1 MSPASIDR
9 NELIEL
15 LDGNAPVIVTII
27 DSFLDDCPDYM
38 EGIRKGVETEDA
50 ELLERN
56 AHGLKGSAGSIRARP
71 ASKAAEKLEEM
82 GRTEEFSGADTALET
97 LETEIEQLTE
107 ELRELRGEFGRGS
120 VDS

>member
-1 MSPASIDR
+1 MTSSTSPSALDR

-38 EGIRKGVETEDA
+38 EGIREGVAEEDA
-50 ELLERN
+50 EMLERN

-71 ASKAAEKLEEM
+71 ASSAAERLEEM
-82 GRTEEFSGADTALET
+82 GRTEDFSEADAALEA
-97 LETEIEQLTE
+97 LEEEIDRLTDD
-107 ELRELRGEFGRGS
+107 LREMQDEFAA
-120 VDS
+120 